1 MSLKK
6 PREEKLENTS
16 FQSFGYFTDRRGVKH
31 YGKIPTK
38 PEDYDYYEQNRLR
51 TQDSWLDKGKL

>member
-16 FQSFGYFTDRRGVKH
+16 FQSFGYFTDRRGIKH

-51 TQDSWLDKGKL
+51 TQDS